1 MGFESNRD
9 KPGASALTSYRVAVY
24 YAIVTH
30 EIIRKAIVLAL
41 LVGPVGIAL
50 LLAAAAARG
59 REHEGEGL
67 RDDRAYWSFAFYV
80 ILLGVVTLA
89 PPPFSPSNGHS
100 GTNFLPLL
108 PSIRCFVPNPGQP
121 PTTEFCIRTI
131 MGNIAMFVPLGLML
145 PLISRKHLSAG
156 RLLVVALIA
165 SVAIELLQYT
175 GSRFGS
181 ARWSDVDDILFNL
194 VGALIGY
201 ALFRLGRTT
210 GRWSE
215 SQAA

>member
-1 MGFESNRD
+1 MTACR
-9 KPGASALTSYRVAVY
+9 AAVY

-30 EIIRKAIVLAL
+30 GIIGKTILLAL
-41 LVGPVGIAL
+41 LVVPAGIAL

-67 RDDRAYWSFAFYV
+67 RDDRAFWSFAFYL
-80 ILLGVVTLA
+80 ILLAVVTLA

-100 GTNFLPLL
+100 GTNLVPLL

-121 PTTEFCIRTI
+121 ATTEFCIRTI
-131 MGNIAMFVPLGLML
+131 LGNIAMFVPLGLML
-145 PLISRKHLSAG
+145 PLISRKRVSAV
-156 RLLVVALIA
+156 RLIVVALVA
-165 SVAIELLQYT
+165 SVAIELLQYA

-201 ALFRLGRTT
+201 GLFRLGRTT